1 MEISGPIEVQKVS
14 DKFAGLSA
22 GIKLHFQKIG
32 GNIGKTSL
40 AETRYKSLI
49 DGTVTMSNMRSSE
62 KGQLRGWLKKSS
74 AKSLMKTWQQ
84 RWFILNGDCLFYFQ
98 KEDEVKSLGAIFLP
112 GNKVYE
118 IPTSLDEPDKFLFE
132 IVPGRQ
138 QNKTTAES
146 LGVTLWANSEADR
159 QEWIRAIRHNMY
171 SAIGGA
177 IFGQSISE
185 TMKYERSIGKRKV
198 PYLVEQSIEFLMM
211 YGLETEGLFR
221 LPGRTV
227 LIREMKDRFDQ
238 GEKVI
243 FDEAT
248 IDIHTVA
255 SLLKQYIRE
264 LPEPLI
270 PGNLYQLL
278 MNCAMRFQSKKEQP
292 DKDEEV
298 QQVQQ
303 LMKEVPADNYNM
315 LKCLCQFL
323 FKVAEKSSVNK
334 MDATNLATVF
344 GPNVARHPNME
355 DSPEL
360 FMLTMADLNQQLMFM
375 FINYCDHIFT
385 FEFDNEIVAVD
396 DLLSLDI
403 DTRQHLPQE
412 NGSLLKPEIL
422 SKSQIELED
431 IFKKSPPN
439 QSSGP
444 ENDMYSSLTSFDSK
458 RSSKLFR
465 FENDTDAGEV
475 FYESKRNGKP
485 IPPERK
491 SRRRICHAFQVEK
504 IEGQIGN
511 VIIKQLRPELAER
524 TKSLANEADRTSSPP
539 MGELESPSNEESA
552 VLRVKSETG
561 SVSSSAEERNETV
574 PENIQSDNDFNGRL
588 QSAES
593 DISTVSELK
602 EQVIQLTSELRFTKN
617 KLADVSKS
625 KSKSDASIK
634 KLQDDLV
641 KTKLTYE
648 EAIKNYN
655 SQINHHK
662 QMMDELLRKL
672 HEEKNA
678 KAEAVEK
685 IITLQNQLHR
695 YQMRYGELHLST
707 SADT

>member
-1 MEISGPIEVQKVS
+1 
-14 DKFAGLSA
+14 
-22 GIKLHFQKIG
+22 
-32 GNIGKTSL
+32 
-40 AETRYKSLI
+40 
-49 DGTVTMSNMRSSE
+49 MSTMRSSE

-98 KEDEVKSLGAIFLP
+98 REDEVKSLGAIFLP

-132 IVPGRQ
+132 IVPESHQISYRRTLPTSRQ

-185 TMKYERSIGKRKV
+185 TMKYERSVGKRKV
-198 PYLVEQSIEFLMM
+198 PYLVEQCIEFLTI

-243 FDEAT
+243 FDEAS

-270 PGNLYQLL
+270 PGNLYQQL

-292 DKDEEV
+292 EKDEEV

-315 LKCLCQFL
+315 LKYLCQFL
-323 FKVAEKSSVNK
+323 FQVAEKSSVNK

-403 DTRQHLPQE
+403 DTGPDLHQE
-412 NGSLLKPEIL
+412 NRSLLKPEVL
-422 SKSQIELED
+422 SKSQLELED
-431 IFKKSPPN
+431 IFRKAPLD
-439 QSSGP
+439 QSSYP
-444 ENDMYSSLTSFDSK
+444 ENDTGPSSK
-458 RSSKLFR
+458 RNSR
-465 FENDTDAGEV
+465 FIPLENDINDAGET
-475 FYESKRNGKP
+475 FSKRNGKP

-511 VIIKQLRPELAER
+511 VIIKQIKPEPAER
-524 TKSLANEADRTSSPP
+524 TRGSTNEADTTNSLTVH
-539 MGELESPSNEESA
+539 ELDSPSNEEHAEIQS
-552 VLRVKSETG
+552 KPETG
-561 SVSSSAEERNETV
+561 SISSSAEERDETV
-574 PENIQSDNDFNGRL
+574 PECMQSEKKVFNGSL
-588 QSAES
+588 PSAES
-593 DISTVSELK
+593 DFGTVSELK
-602 EQVIQLTSELRFTKN
+602 EQVRLLTSELQFTKI

-625 KSKSDASIK
+625 KSKSDSIIK

-641 KTKLTYE
+641 KTKSTYE
-648 EAIKNYN
+648 EAIKYYDT
-655 SQINHHK
+655 QITHHK
-662 QMMDELLRKL
+662 QMMDDLLRKL

-685 IITLQNQLHR
+685 IISLQNQLHR
-695 YQMRYGELHLST
+695 YQMRFGELQLST
-707 SADT
+707 SVDD